1 MKALMPL
8 PSFSW
13 GPTQA
18 KRWLQTAVWPA
29 LGEGGSGRPAWLPSE
44 TRQQLEDRETGED
57 VLNKRLSRTLKEWI
71 VLVDDCR
78 GLGFSDSGDLNS
90 WREI

>member
-29 LGEGGSGRPAWLPSE
+29 LGEGGSGRTAWLPSE
-44 TRQQLEDRETGED
+44 RRQQLEDRETGED
-57 VLNKRLSRTLKEWI
+57 VLNKRLFRTLKEWI
-71 VLVDDCR
+71 VLVEDCR

-90 WREI
+90 WQEI